1 MTERSYRLATYAGA
15 AGETRPGIVIDERV
29 VDVSDVLGAPG
40 ATVLSLLQDW
50 QETHPRLQDIAK
62 RARHGEFAASAI
74 PLTDARLLAPVLYP
88 GNIFCAGAN
97 YRDHVAEMTKAMN
110 LALEANPKERGWDP
124 WHFIKASVP
133 CVRGTNAQI
142 ALPAYSKKVDWEAEI
157 AIVMGRE
164 CRNVGVADALAY
176 VAGLTIANDLSL
188 RDHLRREG
196 VPVES
201 PFRFDWLSAK
211 SFNGS
216 MPLGPWICP
225 LDEIADPGNL
235 AIKLWLN
242 EELMQDSTS
251 ANLIFSMAEQVA
263 YLSTR
268 MTLRPGDVIATG
280 TPAGVGAARGR
291 FLKPG
296 DRIRIWVEN
305 IGELTN
311 EFTN

>member
-1 MTERSYRLATYAGA
+1 MTGRSYRLATYAD
-15 AGETRPGIVIDERV
+15 AGGRPRPGIVVDERV
-29 VDVSDVLGAPG
+29 IDVSVALGMPD
-40 ATVLSLLQDW
+40 ATVLSLLQSW
-50 QETHPRLQDIAK
+50 PEMHPRLQDIAK
-62 RARHGEFAASAI
+62 RAHGGGFATSAM
-74 PLTDARLLAPVLYP
+74 PVTDARLLAPVLYP

-110 LALEANPKERGWDP
+110 LALEANPRERGWDP

-133 CVRGTNAQI
+133 CVRGTNARI
-142 ALPAYSKKVDWEAEI
+142 ALPAHSKKVDWEAEI

-164 CRNVGVADALAY
+164 CRSVGVADALSC

-196 VPVES
+196 VPGES
-201 PFRFDWLSAK
+201 PFRYDWLSAK
-211 SFNGS
+211 SFDGS
-216 MPLGPWICP
+216 LPLGPWICP
-225 LDEIADPGNL
+225 LDEIADPGDL

-242 EELMQDSTS
+242 DELMQDSTS
-251 ANLIFSMAEQVA
+251 ANLIFSMAEQIA

-268 MTLRPGDVIATG
+268 VTLQPGDVIATG

-305 IGELTN
+305 IGELAN

>member
-1 MTERSYRLATYAGA
+1 MTDRSYRLATYAD
-15 AGETRPGIVIDERV
+15 AGGEPRAGIVVDERV
-29 VDVSDVLGAPG
+29 IDVAVALDEPG
-40 ATVLSLLQDW
+40 ATVLRLLQGW
-50 QETHPRLQDIAK
+50 QEVHPRLQEVAR
-62 RARHGEFAASAI
+62 RARRGELTGTAI
-74 PLTDARLLAPVLYP
+74 ALTDARLLAPVLYP

-133 CVRGTNAQI
+133 CVRGTNDRI

-164 CRNVGVADALAY
+164 CRSVGVADALAH

-196 VPVES
+196 VPAES

-211 SFNGS
+211 SFDGS

-225 LDEIADPGNL
+225 LEEIADPGNL

-242 EELMQDSTS
+242 GELMQDSSS

-268 MTLRPGDVIATG
+268 VTLRPGDVIATG

-296 DRIRIWVEN
+296 DRIRIWVES